1 MTIGWEAGKLKVH
14 FVPSHPCAAQ
24 ILHCTSIEP
33 LYQNCTYTAQIYL
46 ASTIYQFSCWC
57 WCWSSVA
64 GIWHTVVWDLVGGAP
79 PGPPAWVW
87 ALILAPL
94 SLFLLLINI
103 IINIIINGIINA
115 VNIWTLDLASFG
127 IYIIV
132 YSHKDIQAE
141 ERQCQI
147 AWQSICI
154 KAARKY
160 LDQRFSTV
168 SRAWDV
174 VAWTNLTLAD

>member
-1 MTIGWEAGKLKVH
+1 MCCTNIAPHKYWTLIPALHKFCAEIPRKYYICH
-14 FVPSHPCAAQ
+14 F
-24 ILHCTSIEP
+24 
-33 LYQNCTYTAQIYL
+33 
-46 ASTIYQFSCWC
+46 FCWC

-103 IINIIINGIINA
+103 IINIINIIINGIINTT
-115 VNIWTLDLASFG
+115 NIWTLDLARQIF
-127 IYIIV
+127 IIV
-132 YSHKDIQAE
+132 YSLKDIQAE
-141 ERQCQI
+141 ERKCQI

-168 SRAWDV
+168 NRAWDV